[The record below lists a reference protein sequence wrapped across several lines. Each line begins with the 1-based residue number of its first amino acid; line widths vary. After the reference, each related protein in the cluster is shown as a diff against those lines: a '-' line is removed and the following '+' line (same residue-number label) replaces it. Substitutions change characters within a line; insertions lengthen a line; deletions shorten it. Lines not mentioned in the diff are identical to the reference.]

1 MLDDIALFIN
11 LCETKSMKACSEK
24 TNIHA
29 STISKRISELEAVLG
44 EKLVIRTSKR
54 FELTAY
60 GNHIY
65 KNCKHIPLF
74 IDKVVNTREDI
85 TSYDKACGTVNAAL
99 GTLISNKLI
108 CPYIHKFLQK
118 YPNIKLNLSFYPF
131 IRTWLDPQLDL
142 VLSVDYIKGDN
153 LENRFLRHDY
163 IGLYCSKD
171 YATRNGLPQRIEEL
185 SQHKIIGLVD
195 HSFKPLEYIKF
206 RHRNTNEEY
215 LLDFTGNQLNMNN
228 NFHTIQAGLS
238 GNYVFGAYEPLI
250 HDELSSGLLLRV
262 LPEWYAFEMDFNIV
276 SKKNISREAQ
286 LFIDFIYECMRNTAI
301 N

>member
-11 LCETKSMKACSEK
+11 LCEAKSMKICSEK

-60 GNHIY
+60 GSHIY

-74 IDKVVNTREDI
+74 IEKIVSTHEDI

-99 GTLISNKLI
+99 GTLVSNRLI
-108 CPYIHKFLQK
+108 CPHIHKFLQK
-118 YPNIKLNLSFYPF
+118 YPNIKLNLSFYPS

-142 VLSVDYIKGDN
+142 VLSVDYIQGDN
-153 LENRFLRHDY
+153 LENRFLRHEY
-163 IGLYCSKD
+163 IGLYCTRD
-171 YATRNGLPQRIEEL
+171 YAVRNGLPQTIEEL
-185 SQHKIIGLVD
+185 SQHKIIGLVGHD
-195 HSFKPLEYIKF
+195 FKPLDYIKF

-215 LLDFTGNQLNMNN
+215 LLDFTNNQLNMSN
-228 NFHTIQAGLS
+228 NFHTIQVGLS
-238 GNYVFGAYEPLI
+238 GNYLFGAYDSLI
-250 HDELSSGLLLRV
+250 HDELRSGSLLRV
-262 LPEWYAFEMDFNIV
+262 LPDWYAFEIDFYIV
-276 SKKNISREAQ
+276 SKKNISREAY
-286 LFIDFIYECMRNTAI
+286 LFIDFIYECMRNTLI
-301 N
+301 S